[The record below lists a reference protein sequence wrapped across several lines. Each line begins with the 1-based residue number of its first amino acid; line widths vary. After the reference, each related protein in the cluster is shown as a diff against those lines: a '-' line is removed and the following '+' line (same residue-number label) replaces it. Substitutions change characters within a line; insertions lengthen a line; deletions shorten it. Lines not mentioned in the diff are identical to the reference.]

1 MDRESAI
8 NLLKANLEN
17 ILKYGVKTI
26 GIFGSIARN
35 EAKES
40 SDLDVLVEY
49 KEGSLN
55 LDSYMDLKYY
65 LEELFN
71 CPVYLVTISSIKPY
85 LKEKVMREV
94 VYAA

>member
-1 MDRESAI
+1 MDRDSAI
-8 NLLKANLEN
+8 NLLKDNLEN
-17 ILKYGVKTI
+17 IQKYGVKSI

-35 EAKES
+35 EAHEL

-49 KEGSLN
+49 SEGSLN

-71 CPVYLVTISSIKPY
+71 CPVDLVTISSIKPY